1 MSGFLGG
8 SGQGGWVESTA
19 ATMLGDVPAGRSGTV
34 VGAEVFAVANPEP
47 RVGGPAWLFVRLDT
61 DAGISGYGEIFTS
74 SLFTRP
80 LTTARIVAE
89 FVEDFV
95 VGRRAVDRELIYLS
109 AYNSHYSHAGDML
122 KTAVMSGVDI
132 ALWDI
137 AGKSAGL
144 PVYDLLGGR
153 MHENVRM
160 YSYLSPPEGADERE
174 FLADEAAVGARAR
187 ELADQGFTGLK
198 VDPLPLLT
206 GLGRHAGQYVP
217 VEPTLDALDRAES
230 VVAAIRGALG
240 SRADL
245 MIGSHG
251 QFTAAG
257 AVRFARRL
265 ERYQPMWLEEPVP
278 PERPEEMARVARST
292 AIPVAAGERLTSKW
306 QFAALARAGAAAI
319 FNFDVTQVGGLTE
332 GKKIAALAEADF
344 LQVTPHVFGGP
355 LAAAASC
362 QLALTLP
369 NLLIMEGN
377 GTYGGAYAE
386 LLDTPLNWVAGY
398 LTPPDRP
405 GIGHDLDEGVARRW
419 AVTDDDAFAYARHL
433 ARP

>member
-1 MSGFLGG
+1 MERG
-8 SGQGGWVESTA
+8 A
-19 ATMLGDVPAGRSGTV
+19 ATSLSGVSARRAATV
-34 VGAEVFAVANPEP
+34 AGAEVFAVANPEP

-61 DAGISGYGEIFTS
+61 DAGVSGYGEIFTS

-89 FVEDFV
+89 FVDDFV
-95 VGRRAVDRELIYLS
+95 VGRRAADRELIYLS

-122 KTAVMSGVDI
+122 KTAVMSGVDT

-153 MHENVRM
+153 MRASVRM
-160 YSYLSPPEGADERE
+160 YTYLTPPAGADDRE
-174 FLADEAAVGARAR
+174 FWTDEAAVGERAR
-187 ELADQGFTGLK
+187 GLADQGFTGLK

-206 GLGRHAGQYVP
+206 GLSRHAGQYVP

-230 VVAAIRGALG
+230 VAAAIRGAIG

-265 ERYQPMWLEEPVP
+265 ERFQPLWLEEPVP
-278 PERPEEMARVARST
+278 PERPEEMARVARAT
-292 AIPVAAGERLTSKW
+292 TIPVAAGERLTSKW
-306 QFAALARAGAAAI
+306 QFAALARARAAAI

-332 GKKIAALAEADF
+332 AKKIAALAEADF
-344 LQVTPHVFGGP
+344 LQVTPHVYGGP
-355 LAAAASC
+355 LVAAASC

-386 LLDTPLNWVAGY
+386 LLDTPLDWAAGY

-405 GIGHDLDEGVARRW
+405 GIGHDLNERVARQW
-419 AVTDDDAFAYARHL
+419 AVSEDDGFAYAQHL
-433 ARP
+433 AQHRARP

>member
-1 MSGFLGG
+1 
-8 SGQGGWVESTA
+8 VERTA
-19 ATMLGDVPAGRSGTV
+19 VV

-61 DAGISGYGEIFTS
+61 DAGVSGYGEIFTS

-80 LTTARIVAE
+80 LTTARIVTE
-89 FVEDFV
+89 FVDDFV
-95 VGRRAVDRELIYLS
+95 VGRRAADRELIYLS
-109 AYNSHYSHAGDML
+109 AYNSHYSHAGDLL
-122 KTAVMSGVDI
+122 KTAIMSGVDI

-137 AGKSAGL
+137 AGKAAGL
-144 PVYDLLGGR
+144 PVHDLLGGR
-153 MHENVRM
+153 MRDRVRM
-160 YSYLSPPEGADERE
+160 YSYLTPPEGADDRE
-174 FLADEAAVGARAR
+174 FWSAEAAIGERAR
-187 ELADQGFTGLK
+187 ELTDQGFTGLK

-206 GLGRHAGQYVP
+206 GLGHQAGQYVP
-217 VEPTLDALDRAES
+217 IMPALDALDRAES
-230 VVAAIRGALG
+230 VVAAIRGAVG
-240 SRADL
+240 SRADI
-245 MIGSHG
+245 MIGTHG

-257 AVRFARRL
+257 AVSVARQL
-265 ERYQPMWLEEPVP
+265 EPYRPMWFEEPVP
-278 PERPEEMARVARST
+278 PERPGEMARVARST
-292 AIPVAAGERLTSKW
+292 SIPVAAGERLTSKW
-306 QFAALARAGAAAI
+306 QFAALARASAAAI

-332 GKKIAALAEADF
+332 AKKIAALAEADF

-386 LLDTPLNWVAGY
+386 LLDTPLDWAAGY

-405 GIGHDLDEGVARRW
+405 GIGHDLDERVARRW
-419 AVTDDDAFAYARHL
+419 AVTADDAFAYARHL

>member
-1 MSGFLGG
+1 M
-8 SGQGGWVESTA
+8 ERTA
-19 ATMLGDVPAGRSGTV
+19 ATTLGDVRARRSAIV
-34 VGAEVFAVANPEP
+34 VGAEVFAVANPTP
-47 RVGGPAWLFVRLDT
+47 RDGGPAWLFVRLDT

-80 LTTARIVAE
+80 LTTAKIVAE
-89 FVEDFV
+89 FIDDFV
-95 VGRRAVDRELIYLS
+95 VGRRATDRELIYLS
-109 AYNSHYSHAGDML
+109 GYNSHYSHAGDML
-122 KTAVMSGVDI
+122 KTAIMSGIDI

-144 PVYDLLGGR
+144 PVHDLLGGR
-153 MHENVRM
+153 MRESVRM
-160 YSYLSPPEGADERE
+160 YSYLTPPEGTDNRG
-174 FLADEAAVGARAR
+174 FWADEAAIRERASG
-187 ELADQGFTGLK
+187 LADQGFTGLK

-206 GLGRHAGQYVP
+206 GLDNQAGQYVP
-217 VEPTLDALDRAES
+217 VMPSLDALDRAES
-230 VVAAIRGALG
+230 IVAAIRGAIG
-240 SRADL
+240 SRADI
-245 MIGSHG
+245 MIGTHG

-257 AVRFARRL
+257 AIRFARQL
-265 ERYQPMWLEEPVP
+265 EQYRPMWFEEPVP
-278 PERPEEMARVARST
+278 PERPEEMAQVARST

-306 QFAALARAGAAAI
+306 QFAALARACAAAI
-319 FNFDVTQVGGLTE
+319 FNFDITQVGGLTE
-332 GKKIAALAEADF
+332 AKKIAALAEAEF

-386 LLDTPLNWVAGY
+386 LLDTPLNWADGY
-398 LTPPDRP
+398 LTPPERP
-405 GIGHDLDEGVARRW
+405 GIGHDLDERVARQW
-419 AVTDDDAFAYARHL
+419 AVTADHAFQYALHL

>member
-1 MSGFLGG
+1 MERTS
-8 SGQGGWVESTA
+8 A
-19 ATMLGDVPAGRSGTV
+19 TV

-47 RVGGPAWLFVRLDT
+47 RIGGPAWLFVRLDT
-61 DAGISGYGEIFTS
+61 DTGISGYGEIFTS

-89 FVEDFV
+89 FIDDFV
-95 VGRRAVDRELIYLS
+95 AGRRAADRELIYLS
-109 AYNSHYSHAGDML
+109 AYNSHYSHAGDLL
-122 KTAVMSGVDI
+122 KTAIMSGVDI

-137 AGKSAGL
+137 AGKSTGL
-144 PVYDLLGGR
+144 PVCDLLGGR
-153 MHENVRM
+153 MRENVRM
-160 YSYLSPPEGADERE
+160 YTYLTPPEGTDDRE
-174 FLADEAAVGARAR
+174 FWADEAAIGERAR
-187 ELADQGFTGLK
+187 ELAGQGFTGLK

-206 GLGRHAGQYVP
+206 ALGRQAGQYVP
-217 VEPTLDALDRAES
+217 IEPALDALDRAES
-230 VVAAIRGALG
+230 ITAAIRGAVG
-240 SRADL
+240 SRADI
-245 MIGSHG
+245 MIGTHG

-265 ERYQPMWLEEPVP
+265 ERYHPLWFEEPVP
-278 PERPEEMARVARST
+278 PERPDEMARVARST
-292 AIPVAAGERLTSKW
+292 VIPVAAGERLTSKW
-306 QFAALARAGAAAI
+306 QFAALVRAGAAAI

-332 GKKIAALAEADF
+332 ARKIAALAEAGF

-362 QLALTLP
+362 QLALSVP

-386 LLDTPLNWVAGY
+386 LLDTPLDWAAGY

-405 GIGHDLDEGVARRW
+405 GIGHDLDERVARRW
-419 AVTDDDAFAYARHL
+419 AVTEDAAFAYARHL

>member
-1 MSGFLGG
+1 M
-8 SGQGGWVESTA
+8 ERTA
-19 ATMLGDVPAGRSGTV
+19 DV

-89 FVEDFV
+89 FVDDFV
-95 VGRRAVDRELIYLS
+95 VGRRAADRELIYLS
-109 AYNSHYSHAGDML
+109 AYNSHYSHAGDLL
-122 KTAVMSGVDI
+122 KTAIMSGVDI

-137 AGKSAGL
+137 AGKVAGL
-144 PVYDLLGGR
+144 PVHDLLGGR
-153 MHENVRM
+153 MRDRVRM
-160 YSYLSPPEGADERE
+160 YSYLTPPEGADDRD
-174 FLADEAAVGARAR
+174 FWSDEAAIGERAR

-206 GLGRHAGQYVP
+206 GLSHHAGQYVP
-217 VEPTLDALDRAES
+217 VMPGLDALDQAES
-230 VVAAIRGALG
+230 VVAAIRGAVG
-240 SRADL
+240 SRADI
-245 MIGSHG
+245 MIGTHG

-257 AVRFARRL
+257 AVGFARQL
-265 ERYQPMWLEEPVP
+265 EPYRPLWFEEPVP
-278 PERPEEMARVARST
+278 PERPDEMARVARST
-292 AIPVAAGERLTSKW
+292 SIPVAAGERLTSKW
-306 QFAALARAGAAAI
+306 QFAALARASAAAI

-332 GKKIAALAEADF
+332 AKKIAALAEADF

-386 LLDTPLNWVAGY
+386 LLDNPLDWAAGY
-398 LTPPDRP
+398 LTPPDRA
-405 GIGHDLDEGVARRW
+405 GIGHNLDERVARRW
-419 AVTDDDAFAYARHL
+419 AVTADDAFAYARHL

>member
-1 MSGFLGG
+1 M
-8 SGQGGWVESTA
+8 ERTTA
-19 ATMLGDVPAGRSGTV
+19 AV
-34 VGAEVFAVANPEP
+34 VGAEVFAVANPAP

-89 FVEDFV
+89 FVDDFV
-95 VGRRAVDRELIYLS
+95 VGRRAADRELIYLS
-109 AYNSHYSHAGDML
+109 AYNSHYSHAGDLL
-122 KTAVMSGVDI
+122 KTAIMSGVDI

-144 PVYDLLGGR
+144 PVHDLLGGR
-153 MHENVRM
+153 MRDRVRM
-160 YSYLSPPEGADERE
+160 YSYLTPPEGADDRE
-174 FLADEAAVGARAR
+174 FWTDQAAIGERAR
-187 ELADQGFTGLK
+187 ELTDQGFTGLK

-206 GLGRHAGQYVP
+206 GLDHQAGQYVP
-217 VEPTLDALDRAES
+217 IMPALDVLDRAEAI
-230 VVAAIRGALG
+230 VASIRGAVG
-240 SRADL
+240 RRADI
-245 MIGSHG
+245 MIGTHG
-251 QFTAAG
+251 QFTVAG
-257 AVRFARRL
+257 AVRFARQL
-265 ERYQPMWLEEPVP
+265 EPYRPMWFEEPVP
-278 PERPEEMARVARST
+278 PERPDEMARVARST
-292 AIPVAAGERLTSKW
+292 SIPVAAGERLTSKW
-306 QFAALARAGAAAI
+306 QFAALARASAAAI

-332 GKKIAALAEADF
+332 AKKIAALAEADF

-386 LLDTPLNWVAGY
+386 LLDTPLDWAAGY

-405 GIGHDLDEGVARRW
+405 GLGHDLDERVARRW
-419 AVTDDDAFAYARHL
+419 AVTADDAFAYARHL